1 MFSLL
6 KCHKKGNRTY
16 EKESCNW
23 REIMNKTSKKLLMAS
38 LLSAGAALLTASY
51 RKLQKETIRYIE
63 VTDKK
68 NRSKSD

>member
-1 MFSLL
+1 
-6 KCHKKGNRTY
+6 
-16 EKESCNW
+16 
-23 REIMNKTSKKLLMAS
+23 MNKTSKKLLMAS

-68 NRSKSD
+68 NSRKSD

>member
-1 MFSLL
+1 
-6 KCHKKGNRTY
+6 
-16 EKESCNW
+16 
-23 REIMNKTSKKLLMAS
+23 MNKTSKKLLMAS

-63 VTDKK
+63 ITDKK